1 MKPRVHRRVFLREK
15 PNQNETL
22 EPNVED
28 DLERVRLE
36 SMEASDQVGGWGT
49 VQAWARAEMGVKG
62 MDRNGRVK
70 DEGSPLVTHLEGTK
84 ESACE
89 TGGALKNGGNPGGE
103 R

>member
-1 MKPRVHRRVFLREK
+1 MKPRVHRRVFLREM
-15 PNQNETL
+15 PNQNGTL

-49 VQAWARAEMGVKG
+49 VQAQARAEMGVK
-62 MDRNGRVK
+62 RNGQKRK
-70 DEGSPLVTHLEGTK
+70 
-84 ESACE
+84 
-89 TGGALKNGGNPGGE
+89 